1 MIALFLFSV
10 LENYSIIEEDGRYWI
25 SKEASCPS
33 GDIEIPEKDRDGNT
47 ITGIYAYGFC
57 QCDEITSVKLPGT
70 IEEIGSRAFAS
81 IDIPPS
87 VTQIGLRAFPDNC
100 EVMRE

>member
-1 MIALFLFSV
+1 MGV
-10 LENYSIIEEDGRYWI
+10 N
-25 SKEASCPS
+25 CPT
-33 GDIEIPEKDRDGNT
+33 GNIEIPAEDGDEHT
-47 ITGIYAYGFC
+47 ITGIYEGGFMN
-57 QCDEITSVKLPGT
+57 CDGITSVKLPGT